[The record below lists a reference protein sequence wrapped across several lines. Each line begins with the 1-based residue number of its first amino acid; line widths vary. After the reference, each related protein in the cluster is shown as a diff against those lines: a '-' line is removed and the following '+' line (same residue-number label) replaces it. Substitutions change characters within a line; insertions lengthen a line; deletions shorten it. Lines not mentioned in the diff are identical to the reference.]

1 VAGGGPRAYRGVV
14 RNILR
19 RGSRREPVYR
29 VTAARRGTTE
39 DVRRRERRYVITMLV
54 RTACLL
60 LAIFVPVT
68 PLRIAFVIGAVFL
81 PYFAVVF
88 ANGGREPA
96 TAAPD
101 LLDAPPR
108 TRLETGLAPGDATGT
123 APGDAARTGPGGQ
136 AGTDSPP
143 PEGPPRHGSVS

>member
-1 VAGGGPRAYRGVV
+1 VAGFPSRAYGGVV
-14 RNILR
+14 RNLLGRRR
-19 RGSRREPVYR
+19 RGPRQPVYR
-29 VTAARRGTTE
+29 VTAARRGTTD

-68 PLRIAFVIGAVFL
+68 PLRVAFVIGAVVL

-96 TAAPD
+96 TSAPD

-108 TRLETGLAPGDATGT
+108 IPLE
-123 APGDAARTGPGGQ
+123 RGPDT
-136 AGTDSPP
+136 TDSTPS
-143 PEGPPRHGSVS
+143 EAPPRHGSVS